1 FLSYLAGTLD
11 IAMNFLIRTAQPVVP
26 EVSTVVEPEHQKAVR
41 PIPKPAATL
50 EGLIAEETFS
60 NHSIGNDALTDS
72 EQVGFVG
79 SSAPGSTSKNQ
90 FPVGN
95 HTDVSDDDGWITI
108 PYKELPDNWPD
119 AADIQQL
126 RSLDRSFIF
135 PGSEHIQILVCL
147 SASKHVSEVITPFKV
162 AAVMSKNGKSSP
174 NKEQHIETLGK
185 MPSPL
190 GLNGVVSSTP
200 EKSSGQ
206 KVENNIETISA
217 GSVLSPQNDIS
228 ATESLLHM
236 EQHKQQ
242 IESILQSFRNSNF
255 FVRIAEAD
263 EQLWSKRNV
272 NSSMNSEVVG
282 GKSHPNDGSKKVPRC
297 NVVSA
302 IVDKGSFDGITSGGV
317 ARNTVRCYSLSNGD
331 VVVLLEVNVG
341 VSNLKDA
348 VLEVIQFEKYRSS
361 NSAFENHNNLLV
373 PNKDDPY
380 WELLDWLLPLDRTL
394 PPRSL
399 SPPLSSSISQKPTYP
414 ASGSQFFSFSHFR
427 SYSMSSL
434 PQVTGPP
441 SSATS
446 FSNSKPAFDPED
458 FDRFSSE
465 KLTKNQDTGNERLLS
480 FRGVSLEPER
490 FSTHCGLD
498 GIYLPGRRW
507 RRKLEI
513 IQPLE
518 IRSFAAECNT
528 EDVLCVQIKNVSPAH
543 IPDIVIYLD
552 AITIVAE
559 EEASKEGRPLYL
571 PIASIDAGND
581 HNLPSLALRRGEEH
595 SFILKLASA
604 INGDSKGNGEIM
616 YSRTNA
622 APSNTHMMSNSSDGM
637 MVSCTA
643 KQFAILVS
651 CHCNYT
657 ESKLFFKQL
666 TDWRPHIA
674 RDLMISIASETHK
687 QSDIPNSRAPQLPV
701 KVLTLKATNLT
712 TEDLTFTVLA
722 PEIPTSPSVLSLS
735 STPRTPMNSHAT
747 FHDYVGSSVPVATKS
762 QKESCDDG
770 KTSSS
775 VERTAMMSDVIL
787 SNSAGF
793 THLWLQSAVP
803 LGCIPA
809 RSSATVK
816 LELLPLTD
824 GIITLDTL
832 QIAVKE
838 KGLTFVP
845 EHSLKIHA
853 TSSIATGIL

>member
-1 FLSYLAGTLD
+1 
-11 IAMNFLIRTAQPVVP
+11 MNFLIRTAQPVVP

-79 SSAPGSTSKNQ
+79 SSAPGSSSKNQ

-108 PYKELPDNWPD
+108 PYKELPDNWAD

-135 PGSEHIQILVCL
+135 PGEHIHILVCL
-147 SASKHVSEVITPFKV
+147 SASKHVSEVITPFRV

-200 EKSSGQ
+200 ENASGQ
-206 KVENNIETISA
+206 KVENNIETVSA

-228 ATESLLHM
+228 ATESLLRM

-528 EDVLCVQIKNVSPAH
+528 EDLLCVQIKNVSPAH

-735 STPRTPMNSHAT
+735 STPRTPMNSYAT
-747 FHDYVGSSVPVATKS
+747 FHDYAGSSVPIATKS

>member
-1 FLSYLAGTLD
+1 
-11 IAMNFLIRTAQPVVP
+11 MNFLIRTAQPVVP

-108 PYKELPDNWPD
+108 PYKELPDNWAD

-147 SASKHVSEVITPFKV
+147 SASKHVSEVITPFRV

-190 GLNGVVSSTP
+190 GLNGLVSSTP
-200 EKSSGQ
+200 EKASGQ
-206 KVENNIETISA
+206 KVENNIETVSA

-513 IQPLE
+513 IQPLQ

-747 FHDYVGSSVPVATKS
+747 FHDYVGSSVPIATKS